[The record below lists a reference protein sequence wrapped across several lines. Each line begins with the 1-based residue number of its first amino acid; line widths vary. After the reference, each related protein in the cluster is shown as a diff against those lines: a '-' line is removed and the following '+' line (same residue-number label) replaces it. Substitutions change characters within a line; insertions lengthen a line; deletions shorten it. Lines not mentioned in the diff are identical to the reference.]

1 MSEQEPIR
9 PDDKEAPGSA
19 DARVGSEMQENGV
32 PTFRLE
38 ERGSGEAVAPA
49 TATEKWANL
58 PEDLRAPWGWLDLL
72 FLALFWLVVQFAAG
86 ITVGVVA
93 VSQGMEVHQLS
104 QLARNPRVVVA
115 LTATM
120 FVLLMVFVCVLL
132 RVRYE
137 SPFWRAVGW
146 RRWPAGKLSPAV
158 SILLSLLGGVGL
170 ALVVIPMN
178 AVFKSKTKM
187 PIEELFQD
195 RPSALLLMGLAILLA
210 PLVEETIFRG
220 YIYPVIARSWGVTAA
235 VLVTGVAFGLLHAQ
249 QLRGGTAQIVMLIW
263 VGIVLTWVRAKT
275 GTVLASYLVH
285 LSYNSFLFLGL
296 YAATGGFRRFP
307 TAGG

>member
-1 MSEQEPIR
+1 MSEQEPVR
-9 PDDKEAPGSA
+9 PESTEVPGTSGGNVGSGMQEGEAP
-19 DARVGSEMQENGV
+19 Q
-32 PTFRLE
+32 FRLE
-38 ERGSGEAVAPA
+38 ERGSGEAAAPP
-49 TATEKWANL
+49 TAAEKWAKL

-72 FLALFWLVVQFAAG
+72 FLGLFWLVVQFAAG
-86 ITVGVVA
+86 IAVGVVA
-93 VSQGMEVHQLS
+93 VWQGMELQQLP
-104 QLARNPRVVVA
+104 QLARNPKVVVA

-120 FVLLMVFVCVLL
+120 FVLLMVFVSVLL

-146 RRWPAGKLSPAV
+146 RGWSAGKLSPAV
-158 SILLSLLGGVGL
+158 GVLLSLLGGVGL
-170 ALVVIPMN
+170 ALVVVPVN
-178 AVFKSKTKM
+178 AVFKTKTKL

-195 RPSALLLMGLAILLA
+195 RSSALLLMGLAILVA
-210 PLVEETIFRG
+210 PLVEETLFRG
-220 YIYPVIARSWGVTAA
+220 YVYPVIARSWGVTAG
-235 VLVTGVAFGLLHAQ
+235 VLVTGAVFGLMHAQ
-249 QLRGGTAQIVMLIW
+249 QLRGGTAQIVLLMW

-307 TAGG
+307 PTG

>member
-1 MSEQEPIR
+1 MSEQEPSR
-9 PDDKEAPGSA
+9 PEDKDAPGSA
-19 DARVGSEMQENGV
+19 DARVGSEMQEGGV

-49 TATEKWANL
+49 TAAEKWAKL

-93 VSQGMEVHQLS
+93 VSQGMEIHQLP
-104 QLARNPRVVVA
+104 QLARNPRVVVP

-120 FVLLMVFVCVLL
+120 FVLLMVFVCLLL

-146 RRWPAGKLSPAV
+146 RGWPVGKLSPTV

-178 AVFKSKTKM
+178 AVFKSKTKL

-195 RPSALLLMGLAILLA
+195 RQSALLLMGLAILLA
-210 PLVEETIFRG
+210 PLVEETLFRG
-220 YIYPVIARSWGVTAA
+220 YIYPVIARSWGVTAG
-235 VLVTGVAFGLLHAQ
+235 VLVTGAVFGLLHAQ

-296 YAATGGFRRFP
+296 YAATGGFKRFP